1 MHNPGCGGS
10 DSNRESP
17 AYEAGELPF
26 LYPAMVAPVGFEPRL
41 LVMSQVSCHC
51 STSAISKGGM
61 FFRSEP
67 PRPHMKG
74 NENRLCGWCQ
84 WVGSN
89 HRPMTYEAIAL
100 TD

>member
-1 MHNPGCGGS
+1 MHNPGCGGP

-51 STSAISKGGM
+51 STSAISKGEC
-61 FFRSEP
+61 FFGRS
-67 PRPHMKG
+67 PHD
-74 NENRLCGWCQ
+74 R
-84 WVGSN
+84 
-89 HRPMTYEAIAL
+89 T
-100 TD
+100 

>member
-10 DSNRESP
+10 DSNRRSP
-17 AYEAGELPF
+17 AYEAGELPL

-41 LVMSQVSCHC
+41 LVMGQVSYHC
-51 STSAISKGGM
+51 STSAIYKGGI

-74 NENRLCGWCQ
+74 NENRFCGWYSGRL
-84 WVGSN
+84 WLVRV
-89 HRPMTYEAIAL
+89 HDPY
-100 TD
+100 